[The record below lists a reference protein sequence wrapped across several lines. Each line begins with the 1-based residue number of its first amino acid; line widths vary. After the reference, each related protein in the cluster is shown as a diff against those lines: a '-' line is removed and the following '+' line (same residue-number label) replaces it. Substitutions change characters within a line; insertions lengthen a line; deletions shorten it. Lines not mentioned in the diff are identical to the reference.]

1 MVELRGTEKRIYVA
15 DMFSRISGRYDLMN
29 AIMTLGMDRRW
40 RKLAAETAAYSLEG
54 SALDVATGTGDLAFQ
69 LAKTVGITRVTG
81 LDLIEPMITRAQKK
95 ARNNKGSIPVSFIQ
109 GDALALPFP
118 DDSFACV
125 TSAFSLRNMPDVPL
139 SLKEMRRVVKPG
151 GKVLSLETMP
161 SSRGFFRP
169 LVRVHF
175 RTIVPI
181 LGAIIAGD
189 RSAYTYLPRSVE
201 GFHSSEA
208 LANIFKASGLTNI
221 RHKSL
226 AFGAVH
232 LHWGTKTN

>member
-1 MVELRGTEKRIYVA
+1 MVELRGEEKRIYVA

-29 AIMTLGMDRRW
+29 AIMTLGMDRHW
-40 RKLAAETAAYSLEG
+40 RKLAAKTAGHSLEG
-54 SALDVATGTGDLAFQ
+54 AALDVATGTGDLAFQ
-69 LAKTVGITRVTG
+69 LAKTIGITHVTG

-125 TSAFSLRNMPDVPL
+125 TSAFSLRNMPDVAL
-139 SLKEMRRVVKPG
+139 ALKEMKRVVKPG
-151 GKVLSLETMP
+151 GRVLSLETMP
-161 SSRGFFRP
+161 SSRGLFRP

-181 LGAIIAGD
+181 LGAMIAGD

-201 GFHSSEA
+201 GFHSSDA
-208 LANIFKASGLTNI
+208 LADIFKASGLTDI
-221 RHKSL
+221 RHQSL

-232 LHWGTKTN
+232 IHWGTKRN